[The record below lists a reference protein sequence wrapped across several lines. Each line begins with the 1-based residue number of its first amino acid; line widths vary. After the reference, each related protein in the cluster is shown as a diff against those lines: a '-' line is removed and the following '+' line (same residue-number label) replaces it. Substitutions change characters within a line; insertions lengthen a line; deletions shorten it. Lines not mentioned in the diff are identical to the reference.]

1 MKKGNNNGDNNVK
14 QRGDAKKPGGVT
26 GKGFRPGQS
35 GNPKGRPSTRGLIA
49 ALRAAVAETVKDG
62 RTVEQELAQMLVR
75 EALHGRRKLTAL
87 AEIFDRLEGRPKQQ
101 LDLNDI
107 SKEMQGRTNDE
118 LIAFAQTGKW
128 PEEEQENG

>member
-1 MKKGNNNGDNNVK
+1 MK

-26 GKGFRPGQS
+26 GKGFRPGRS
-35 GNPKGRPSTRGLIA
+35 GNPKGRPSTRGLIE

-62 RTVEQELAQMLVR
+62 RTVEQELAQTLVR